1 MNNQLNNIPE
11 EYREFIKLSD
21 ISIQYRKFSKGQY
34 IEHTQFNEFLDFF
47 EDQDRLSRVMLQGV
61 GIVCGFKPK
70 IFYKDR
76 GLSSIQ
82 LSQGVAIT
90 TDGDLLT
97 LNNTSKISEE
107 LYVGD
112 LKTINIESKVY
123 THFKAYDNFKVNYPA
138 FYDENDDQIQ
148 LWELATAQEVTSDF
162 NPING
167 LSNLEDKYLLL
178 YLESYEKEVRPCRG
192 VDCDNHGIQQ
202 IRNLK
207 VLVTTAQGIN
217 YILAK
222 DNVQPHPLFI
232 EDVLGEIKQERVI
245 LERLILEQGS
255 KRKFSSFDLKKLYTD
270 VLERNGYGEGVFK
283 KIYEISKM
291 MGLSVADYLT
301 FKSVL
306 EDCLDQKYGFQY
318 AYDVVKYLMDT
329 YSEII
334 KLLPKTFAQDLPD
347 FASFPKHIMLG
358 KLGLETQLDSSR
370 HQFYYSPVL
379 DDKKERQ
386 KVKTLIN
393 RFNQQ
398 VENFKYTFD
407 VEEEAQVKI
416 TPSQKLNS
424 LGNKAIP
431 FYYQVTEDFLKA
443 WNFDKTIHR
452 SFKNNLAYNADLFSQ
467 DIQIQKPLEFNID
480 QNGFYNIE
488 GHQGMDYKDA
498 FAQIKQI
505 RDEKQLGFD
514 IMLLSFDELIGNKD
528 LSKAY
533 FNEYIEKYSG
543 LEHRH
548 GVIKGGTFVMIY
560 GDDENDT
567 TVVADFSLPYICCTP
582 KVKINLSLPNNTI
595 CAKADIIPFTVLP
608 FNGVV
613 TANVE
618 SPLDGGLKLIKGL
631 YFFDPASVSPE
642 LHNQPI
648 SFSVNGQ
655 PTNCNIKVITEPNV
669 KIVVRKVSY
678 PENDSVT
685 TIVNFKVS
693 GDNFVDYQYSWDFL
707 DNGNLIVLN
716 PDSEG
721 NVSYAFY
728 NLSPKRIPTIKVNVS
743 GGGCSQ
749 DIAISGWY
757 EETSSISVDAGPDQT
772 YTKLNLRYGTPV
784 LRKIKNIGSTPDYGA
799 HANPNDRFLIELGI
813 ENGLGTDINTCRLY
827 YKKQSSTAWYSDGS
841 SVYNGSHTGALF
853 SNIINQGEILDFR
866 LGVYI
871 SGTTTE
877 IFSNILSVPYSELN
891 NATEGEIRIPDEWIA
906 PGTVKTIFSSFVVN
920 LNGHAESIG
929 SQLGATLWEVVSSPA
944 GSVFSFGNTANLATT
959 FIADTFGTYVLK
971 LSAAN
976 SSGQSAFDEMKII
989 FIQKESSRPTVSI
1002 KWMDGSVTPKSCTE
1016 STCNYTI
1023 TVNATD
1029 PDGDIANIQ
1038 VLKKIDGG
1046 AWNVFI
1052 PKLSTNTFTDYINTE
1067 GKQEYQAIVIDAS
1080 NNMVNSNDLIY
1091 IKEKAE
1097 VSICENLANVKNAR
1111 LDIEYLS
1118 ASPDWVTATVDVSV
1132 SAVGKPM
1139 DLSHEI
1145 YYRRCNDIFANTV
1158 EVLGTKDEVLQ
1169 KFTVPNDLLSGFT
1182 GYRSVPFTYTPTQAG
1197 QIKVRI
1203 SEYSSFVSSEENP
1216 AHLHIDSQLLFLNKG
1231 NVCNGISAEHNF
1243 SIYKGVDCTEPEFR
1257 YTEIARDESFD
1268 KCNQSKLSFTLTG
1281 NKSDI
1286 PMMFSLN
1293 GVPSGAIASIFV
1305 EGAGKII
1312 KQSDDTNLTYVKQ
1325 IANGDP
1331 ELTQIPIKVSVD
1343 GEIKVDVILEASDS
1357 VRYNREMYIGTCDSS
1372 LGKTQFT
1379 QSASLTI
1386 ENVSMS
1392 ISLSNT
1398 KIIYV

>member
-34 IEHTQFNEFLDFF
+34 IEFTQFNEFLDFF
-47 EDQDRLSRVMLQGV
+47 EDQDRLSRIMLQGV
-61 GIVCGFKPK
+61 GVVCGLKPDLIYSNK
-70 IFYKDR
+70 K
-76 GLSSIQ
+76 LSGIQ
-82 LSQGVAIT
+82 LSQGVAVT

-107 LYVGD
+107 LYVSD
-112 LKTINIESKVY
+112 LKTINIESKTY

-148 LWELATAQEVTSDF
+148 LWELATAQEATSDF

-217 YILAK
+217 YIFAK
-222 DNVQPHPLFI
+222 DNLQPHPLFI
-232 EDVLGEIKQERVI
+232 EDILGEIKQERVI

-255 KRKFSSFDLKKLYTD
+255 KKKFSSFDLKNLYTE
-270 VLERNGYGEGVFK
+270 VLERNGYGENVFK

-291 MGLSVADYLT
+291 MGLSVASHLT

-318 AYDVVKYLMDT
+318 AYDVVKDLMDT

-334 KLLPKTFAQDLPD
+334 KLLPKTFTQELPD
-347 FASFPKHIMLG
+347 FTSFPKHIMLG
-358 KLGLETQLDSSR
+358 KLVSETQLDSSR
-370 HQFYYSPVL
+370 HQFYYSPIL
-379 DDKKERQ
+379 DDERGIQ

-398 VENFKYTFD
+398 VYNFKYTVD
-407 VEEEAQVKI
+407 VEEEAQIKI

-443 WNFDKTIHR
+443 WNFDKTSHR
-452 SFKNNLAYNADLFSQ
+452 SFKNNLAYNADLLSQ
-467 DIQIQKPLEFNID
+467 DIHIQKPLEFNID

-498 FAQIKQI
+498 FEQIKQI
-505 RDEKQLGFD
+505 RDKKQLGFD
-514 IMLLSFDELIGNKD
+514 VMLLSFDELIGNKD

-548 GVIKGGTFVMIY
+548 GVVKGGTFVMIY
-560 GDDENDT
+560 GDDENDK
-567 TVVADFSLPYICCTP
+567 TVVADFSLSYICCTP
-582 KVKINLSLPNNTI
+582 KVKINLSLPKNTI
-595 CAKADIIPFTVLP
+595 CAKAGLIPFTVLP

-618 SPLDGGLKLIKGL
+618 SPLDGGVKLIKGL

-655 PTNCNIKVITEPNV
+655 PTDCSIKVITEPNV
-669 KIVVRKVSY
+669 KIVVEKVSY
-678 PENDSVT
+678 PESDSVT
-685 TIVNFKVS
+685 TIVKFKVS
-693 GDNFVDYQYSWDFL
+693 GDNFTDYQYSWDFL
-707 DNGNLIVLN
+707 DNGNPIILN

-728 NLSPKRIPTIKVNVS
+728 NLSPRKIPTIKVSVS
-743 GGGCSQ
+743 GGGCSE
-749 DIAISGWY
+749 DIAISDWY
-757 EETSSISVDAGPDQT
+757 DVPSNLSVDAGQDQT
-772 YTKLNLRYGTPV
+772 FTKVAMKYGTPV
-784 LRKIKNIGSTPDYGA
+784 LRKIKNAGSPPGYGA
-799 HANPNDRFLIELGI
+799 NAGDKFLIQPGI
-813 ENGLGTDINTCRLY
+813 ENGLGTDINACRLY
-827 YKKQSSTAWYSDGS
+827 YKKQSSSAWYSDGA
-841 SVYNGSHTGALF
+841 SVYNGSATDLLF
-853 SNIINQGEILDFR
+853 TNITNQSEILDFR

-871 SGTTTE
+871 LGTTTE

-891 NATEGEIRIPDEWIA
+891 NATEGEIRIPDEWVA
-906 PGTVKTIFSSFVVN
+906 PNTVQTAFASYIVN
-920 LNGHAESIG
+920 LNGSAVSTG
-929 SQLGATLWEVVSSPA
+929 SSLGTTLWEVVSSPA

-959 FIADTFGTYVLK
+959 FKADTFGTYVLK
-971 LSAAN
+971 LSANN
-976 SSGQSAFDEMKII
+976 SSGQTASDEMKIV
-989 FIQKESSRPTVSI
+989 FTQQGNNRPTVSI
-1002 KWMDGSVTPKSCTE
+1002 TWGDDSVSEKTCTDPI
-1016 STCNYTI
+1016 CNYI
-1023 TVNATD
+1023 IKVNATD
-1029 PDGDIANIQ
+1029 LDDDIANIQ
-1038 VLKKIDGG
+1038 ILKSIDNG

-1052 PKLSTNTFTDYINTE
+1052 PKLTTTTFTDYINTE
-1067 GKQEYQAIVIDAS
+1067 GKQQYQAVVIDKS
-1080 NNMVNSNDLIY
+1080 NNTVASLPITY
-1091 IKEKAE
+1091 TKEKAE
-1097 VSICENLANVKNAR
+1097 VSVCEYLSNVKNAR
-1111 LDIEYLS
+1111 LDITNL
-1118 ASPDWVTATVDVSV
+1118 PVTPGGWVTATVDVTA

-1145 YYRRCNDIFANTV
+1145 YYRRCYDIFANTV
-1158 EVLGTKDEVLQ
+1158 EVLGTNNEVLQ
-1169 KFTVPNDLLSGFT
+1169 RFEVPNNLQSGFT
-1182 GYRSVPFTYTPTQAG
+1182 GHKSVPFTYTPIQAG

-1203 SEYSSFVSSEENP
+1203 SEYKSFASPEGSP

-1231 NVCNGISAEHNF
+1231 EVCNGISAEHNF
-1243 SIYKGVDCTEPEFR
+1243 SIYQGADCSEPEFI
-1257 YTEIARDESFD
+1257 YTENARDESLD

-1281 NKSDI
+1281 NKSDV
-1286 PMMFSLN
+1286 PMIFSLT
-1293 GVPSGAIASIFV
+1293 GTPSGAIASILV
-1305 EGAGKII
+1305 NGDGKIV
-1312 KQSDDTNLTYVKQ
+1312 KQSDGTSLTYVEQ
-1325 IANGDP
+1325 IADGDP
-1331 ELTQIPIKVSVD
+1331 EVTAIPINVSVN
-1343 GEIKVDVILEASDS
+1343 GEINVDIVLEASQS
-1357 VRYNREMYIGTCDSS
+1357 VKYNREMVIGSCDS
-1372 LGKTQFT
+1372 GPKTEFT
-1379 QSASLTI
+1379 QNALVKIESASLDDI
-1386 ENVSMS
+1386 
-1392 ISLSNT
+1392 LLKNT

>member
-47 EDQDRLSRVMLQGV
+47 EDQDRLSKVMLQGV
-61 GIVCGFKPK
+61 GIVCGLKPK
-70 IFYKDR
+70 LFYKDR
-76 GLSSIQ
+76 VLSNIQ

-90 TDGDLLT
+90 TDGDLLS

-107 LYVGD
+107 LYISD
-112 LKTINIESKVY
+112 LKTINIESKAY
-123 THFKAYDNFKVNYPA
+123 THFKAYDNFKVNYPT

-148 LWELATAQEVTSDF
+148 LWELATAQEATSDF

-192 VDCDNHGIQQ
+192 VDCDNHGVQQ

-222 DNVQPHPLFI
+222 DNIQPRPLFI
-232 EDVLGEIKQERVI
+232 DDVLGDIKQERVI
-245 LERLILEQGS
+245 LERLILEEGN
-255 KRKFSSFDLKKLYTD
+255 KKKFSSSDLKKLYTD
-270 VLERNGYGEGVFK
+270 VLERNGYGETVFK

-291 MGLSVADYLT
+291 MGLSVADHLT

-318 AYDVVKYLMDT
+318 AYDVVKDLMDT

-334 KLLPKTFAQDLPD
+334 KLLPKTFTQGIPD
-347 FASFPKHIMLG
+347 FTSFPKHIMLG
-358 KLGLETQLDSSR
+358 KLGSETQLDSSR

-379 DDKKERQ
+379 DDKKRVQ

-398 VENFKYTFD
+398 VENFKYMID
-407 VEEEAQVKI
+407 VEEDAQIKI

-431 FYYQVTEDFLKA
+431 FYYQVTENFLKA
-443 WNFDKTIHR
+443 WNFDKTSHR
-452 SFKNNLAYNADLFSQ
+452 SFKNNLAHNTDLLSQ
-467 DIQIQKPLEFNID
+467 DAQIQKPLEFNID

-498 FAQIKQI
+498 FEQIKRI

-548 GVIKGGTFVMIY
+548 GVVKGGTFVMIY
-560 GDDENDT
+560 GDDEKDK
-567 TVVADFSLPYICCTP
+567 TVVADFSLSYICCTP

-595 CAKADIIPFTVLP
+595 CAKADLIPFTVLP

-618 SPLDGGLKLIKGL
+618 SPLDGGVKLIKGL
-631 YFFDPASVSPE
+631 YFFDPTSVSPE
-642 LHNQPI
+642 LHNQQI

-655 PTNCNIKVITEPNV
+655 PTDCSIKVITEPNV
-669 KIVVRKVSY
+669 KIVVEKVSY
-678 PENDSVT
+678 PESDSVT
-685 TIVNFKVS
+685 TIVKFKVS
-693 GDNFVDYQYSWDFL
+693 GDNFIDYQYSWDFL
-707 DNGNLIVLN
+707 DNGNPIILN

-749 DIAISGWY
+749 DIAISDWY
-757 EETSSISVDAGPDQT
+757 DVPNNLSVDAGPDQT
-772 YTKLNLRYGTPV
+772 FTKVAMKYGTPV
-784 LRKIKNIGSTPDYGA
+784 LRKIKNIGSPPNYGA
-799 HANPNDRFLIELGI
+799 HANPSDRFLIELGI

-841 SVYNGSHTGALF
+841 SVYNGSHTDALF

-871 SGTTTE
+871 LGTTTE
-877 IFSNILSVPYSELN
+877 IFSNVLSVPYSELN

-906 PGTVKTIFSSFVVN
+906 PGTVQSVFYPFIVN

-959 FIADTFGTYVLK
+959 FTADIFGTYVLR
-971 LSAAN
+971 LSATN
-976 SSGQSAFDEMKII
+976 SSGQSASDDMKII
-989 FIQKESSRPTVSI
+989 FIQKQSSRPAVSI
-1002 KWMDGSVTPKSCTE
+1002 AWADGSVTQKSCTE
-1016 STCNYTI
+1016 PICNFTI
-1023 TVNATD
+1023 TVDATD
-1029 PDGDIANIQ
+1029 PDGDIVNIH
-1038 VLKKIDGG
+1038 VLKKIDNG

-1067 GKQEYQAIVIDAS
+1067 GKQEYQAIAIDAS
-1080 NNMVNSNDLIY
+1080 NNMASSYSLIY

-1097 VSICENLANVKNAR
+1097 VSICENLSNIKNAR
-1111 LDIEYLS
+1111 LDIQNLS
-1118 ASPDWVTATVDVSV
+1118 NFPAWVVATVDIAA

-1145 YYRRCNDIFANTV
+1145 YYRRCNDIFVNTV
-1158 EVLGTKDEVLQ
+1158 EVLGTKNEVLQ
-1169 KFTVPNDLLSGFT
+1169 SFEVPNNLQSGFT
-1182 GYRSVPFTYTPTQAG
+1182 GHKSVPFTYTPTQAG

-1203 SEYSSFVSSEENP
+1203 SEYSSFISSEESP

-1231 NVCNGISAEHNF
+1231 EVCNGISAEHNF
-1243 SIYKGVDCTEPEFR
+1243 SIYQGADCSEPEFV
-1257 YTEIARDESFD
+1257 YTENARHESLD
-1268 KCNQSKLSFTLTG
+1268 KCSQSKLSFTLTG
-1281 NKSDI
+1281 NKSDV
-1286 PMMFSLN
+1286 PMIFSLT
-1293 GVPSGAIASIFV
+1293 GTPSGAIASIFV
-1305 EGAGKII
+1305 NGDGKIV
-1312 KQSDDTNLTYVKQ
+1312 KQSDGTNLTYVEQ
-1325 IANGDP
+1325 IADGDP
-1331 ELTQIPIKVSVD
+1331 EVTAIPINVSVN
-1343 GEIKVDVILEASDS
+1343 GEINVDIVLEASQS
-1357 VRYNREMYIGTCDSS
+1357 VKYNREMVIGSCDS
-1372 LGKTQFT
+1372 GPKTEFT
-1379 QSASLTI
+1379 QNALVKIESTSLDDI
-1386 ENVSMS
+1386 
-1392 ISLSNT
+1392 LLKNT